1 MAWVP
6 TARVAVLQL
15 AVLLL
20 VLPASAMA
28 LQPAIVLPLSV
39 KPTLPVGLTP
49 VTVAVNVTL
58 VPEGADGAELVTA
71 VTVAAGAVMV
81 CDSGALLDAALPA
94 SPA

>member
-15 AVLLL
+15 AVLLFA
-20 VLPASAMA
+20 LPASATA

-58 VPEGADGAELVTA
+58 VPEGADVAELLRVVDVAFGLPCVTD
-71 VTVAAGAVMV
+71 VQ
-81 CDSGALLDAALPA
+81 A
-94 SPA
+94 SISVRRE